1 MDTYKY
7 TCGYCSKD
15 YKPRRRRV
23 QKYCSTSCRV
33 GAFKL
38 KNKKRNL
45 QETETLAKE
54 SSNRSPIKIE
64 QPSMAGVANAAL
76 GSAAVGALTK
86 LLTKPENKPATK
98 GDIDRIVSLIQNRY
112 LPILN
117 LKLGTNASK
126 PHYDIVTKKVIYLNI

>member
-1 MDTYKY
+1 MTY
-7 TCGYCSKD
+7 
-15 YKPRRRRV
+15 
-23 QKYCSTSCRV
+23 
-33 GAFKL
+33 
-38 KNKKRNL
+38 N
-45 QETETLAKE
+45 
-54 SSNRSPIKIE
+54 I
-64 QPSMAGVANAAL
+64 GVANAAL